1 MTCST
6 CSSAVEAS
14 LKAINGVIEAS
25 ANAVAG
31 RAEVRYDPDR
41 VGPRTF
47 ISALKDAG
55 YESRPAPLDPG
66 ADGSLLRKKEK
77 HFWRTKFLLSLIFS
91 IPLFIIN
98 MIFMY
103 IPAIEH
109 GLDATSSGFTAGNI
123 LSFSLATPV
132 QFWVGW
138 TFHKGAYRALRRG
151 RPNMDVL
158 VSIGT
163 NAAYAY
169 SLISIGWERA
179 NSEYNSHGN
188 FFETSALLITFICL
202 GKYLEAAAKGKTSQA
217 IRELLRLAPATA
229 VLCVLGPD
237 GQVAREEEIPTE
249 LLQRGDLVKVTSGS
263 RVPVDG
269 EVAEG
274 RSHVDESMVTGEP
287 VPGSKAPG
295 DAVIGGT
302 VNCGGGV
309 LRVRALRVGK
319 DTTLSQIVKLVEDA
333 QMSKAPI
340 QALAD
345 RLSAVFVPIIVAAAV
360 LTWTGWYAAG
370 MTGAFPEDWIPVGSN
385 AFLFSLLFAISV
397 VVIACPCA
405 LGLATPTAVM
415 VGTGVAATNG
425 ILIKSAEALERAHRI
440 KHVIFDKTGTLTAG
454 QPSVVDHRLLGNSST
469 TDGISSTGSTAA
481 RSGVL
486 PLETVLL
493 AVASAETGNEHPL
506 GRALM
511 RYAATTLGHGSCLSS
526 GETPHGSPRAIAELG
541 QDEDSSSDDSP
552 SASIEM
558 VSVLTTGSP
567 RSEAVIQP
575 PDSRSVPSRSA
586 ISGVLGISANGLSN
600 NNNNKSR
607 DSRDKED
614 WDHADVTWLAP
625 VRDMEAIP
633 GSGVRCWVCLPIHRV
648 AALLSSSSAAAA
660 VVAAGRGRSPQP
672 PSSPTPT
679 APPSFGSS
687 LSSPGKRK
695 KVMSHGAL
703 AAEGS
708 GGLPSSLSSNNTA
721 NNISNGI
728 SSQGIPIRNAHS
740 VPAATGGMGAP
751 AFFPN
756 NINNPTNISTTTIPM
771 TNIITASGNDTNATN
786 AATIN
791 TNTVEVR
798 VAVGNRS
805 LMTEEG
811 ASIDPGA
818 SAFMREWE
826 AQGMTCVVVAIEGR
840 AVAAFAIADP
850 VKPEAAG
857 VIGALQAR
865 GLHCHMITGD
875 NWRTARS
882 IAAQVGIKNVM
893 AEVLPAGKSARVTQL
908 QAGGAAVAMVGD
920 GVNDSPALAA
930 ADVGIAVGRGTDI
943 AIEAADIVLMRSDL
957 DDVLTALDLS
967 R

>member
-1 MTCST
+1 MILDVCGMTCPTS
-6 CSSAVEAS
+6 SSAVEAT
-14 LKAINGVIEAS
+14 LAAVNGVIEIQAHAAS
-25 ANAVAG
+25 G

-41 VGPRTF
+41 VGPRTL
-47 ISALKDAG
+47 IAALTNAG
-55 YESRPAPLDPG
+55 YEAHLAPQDPG
-66 ADGSLLRKKEK
+66 ADGSLLREKEK
-77 HFWRTKFLLSLIFS
+77 RFWRRKFLLSLIFS

-109 GLDATSSGFTAGNI
+109 GLDATSSGFSAGDI

-237 GQVAREEEIPTE
+237 GEVVREEEIPTE

-287 VPGSKAPG
+287 VPGSKGPG
-295 DAVIGGT
+295 DAVVGGT

-309 LRVRALRVGK
+309 LRIRALRVGK

-345 RLSAVFVPIIVAAAV
+345 RLSAVFVPIIVAAAI
-360 LTWTGWYAAG
+360 LTWTGWYVAG
-370 MTGAFPEDWIPVGSN
+370 VTGAFPADWIPTGSN
-385 AFLFSLLFAISV
+385 PFLFSLLFAIAV

-425 ILIKSAEALERAHRI
+425 ILIKSAEALERSHRI

-454 QPSVVDHRLLGNSST
+454 QPSVVDHRLLSGGGTGTTNST
-469 TDGISSTGSTAA
+469 SSGL
-481 RSGVL
+481 L

-493 AVASAETGNEHPL
+493 AVASAETGSEHPL

-511 RYAATTLGHGSCLSS
+511 RYAATTLGHGARLV
-526 GETPHGSPRAIAELG
+526 ETPGGSPRAGQQLADLNRSSQGSSTGSVEL
-541 QDEDSSSDDSP
+541 
-552 SASIEM
+552 
-558 VSVLTTGSP
+558 VSVLARSP
-567 RSEAVIQP
+567 RSDAAP
-575 PDSRSVPSRSA
+575 PVASR
-586 ISGVLGISANGLSN
+586 LTTSANRNSN
-600 NNNNKSR
+600 
-607 DSRDKED
+607 KED
-614 WDHADVTWLAP
+614 WDNEDVAWLAP

-633 GSGVRCWVCLPIHRV
+633 GSGVRCWVRLPVNKVTPLLEHRP
-648 AALLSSSSAAAA
+648 L
-660 VVAAGRGRSPQP
+660 
-672 PSSPTPT
+672 SPTT
-679 APPSFGSS
+679 NSINAPQGGSF
-687 LSSPGKRK
+687 LASPGKRK
-695 KVMSHGAL
+695 KVTSHGAL
-703 AAEGS
+703 AAEG
-708 GGLPSSLSSNNTA
+708 GNPLPPATSLGINQAHSMPASLNSIGTGTGTENDSSLSST
-721 NNISNGI
+721 
-728 SSQGIPIRNAHS
+728 
-740 VPAATGGMGAP
+740 
-751 AFFPN
+751 
-756 NINNPTNISTTTIPM
+756 STI
-771 TNIITASGNDTNATN
+771 D
-786 AATIN
+786 
-791 TNTVEVR
+791 VR

-805 LMTEEG
+805 LMAEEG
-811 ASIDPGA
+811 AVIDPGA
-818 SAFMREWE
+818 ADFMGDWE
-826 AQGMTCVVVAIEGR
+826 AKGMTCVVIGIEGR
-840 AVAAFAIADP
+840 AVAAFAIADQ

-865 GLHCHMITGD
+865 GMQCHMITGD
-875 NWRTARS
+875 NWRTART
-882 IAAQVGIKNVM
+882 IAAQLGIGNVM
-893 AEVLPAGKSARVTQL
+893 AEVLPAGKSARVAEL